1 MTTPTSL
8 RLCGVTYRV
17 RVWGD
22 TTLGWGG
29 VRHKMRVRSDTILMS
44 EVGWGEILGGGGGG

>member
-29 VRHKMRVRSDTILMS
+29 VRQRMRVSGDTTLMS
-44 EVGWGEILGGGGGG
+44 EVGWGEIQGGGGGE